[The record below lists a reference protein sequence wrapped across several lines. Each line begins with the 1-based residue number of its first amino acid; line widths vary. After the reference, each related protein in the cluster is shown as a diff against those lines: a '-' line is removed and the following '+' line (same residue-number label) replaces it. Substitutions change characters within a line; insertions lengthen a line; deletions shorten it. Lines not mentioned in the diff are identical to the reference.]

1 MWVFMLI
8 KEQESALKKA
18 PKRFSYTVTASVELN
33 KTLQTIQIQNI
44 SKTGIQ
50 FFSKVE
56 IPNNMQIRLIWQD
69 PQIGAMESQLLVVRT
84 IEQQEESMFPYC
96 YGSKFVNLKEE
107 VRKNVNRVVEI
118 TQETELKSLKKKME
132 NVSFQTVN
140 EVIVHG
146 RMFVRDTLKGKKPS
160 HTAEQFVSE
169 LKGYEK
175 ESFDKN
181 DDEIA
186 QWIQKLVTQSFHSR
200 ILSVMLTRPIKISDM
215 QKLITDKLQSMD
227 CLAKECQKFINVKK
241 SANASVPAE
250 LKESLNRLI
259 YARLE
264 LLEIFNKRTA
274 SPPGTRPL

>member
-1 MWVFMLI
+1 MLI

>member
-1 MWVFMLI
+1 MLI

-18 PKRFSYTVTASVELN
+18 PKRFSYTVTASVEVN

-50 FFSKVE
+50 FYSKVE
-56 IPNNMQIRLIWQD
+56 IPNNLQIRLMWQD

-146 RMFVRDTLKGKKPS
+146 RMFVRDILKGKKPS

-200 ILSVMLTRPIKISDM
+200 ILSVMMTRPIKISDM

-227 CLAKECQKFINVKK
+227 CLAKECQKFINIKK

>member
-1 MWVFMLI
+1 MLI

-56 IPNNMQIRLIWQD
+56 IPNNLQIRLMWQD

-84 IEQQEESMFPYC
+84 IEQQEESTFPYC
-96 YGSKFVNLKEE
+96 YGSKFINLKEE

-118 TQETELKSLKKKME
+118 TQETELKNLKKKME

-140 EVIVHG
+140 DVIVHG

-215 QKLITDKLQSMD
+215 QKLIMDKLQSMD
-227 CLAKECQKFINVKK
+227 CLAKECQKFITAKK
-241 SANASVPAE
+241 SGNASIPTE

-259 YARLE
+259 YARIE